1 MRRNHFRSVFEE
13 TILEQTEIIL
23 SKEIERA
30 AADYVT
36 KALASLS
43 TTTMTVKPSNIK
55 DEKAEKTEDAEKNIL
70 NINVNWE
77 QIACVADSLIEGIPN
92 NLSGISP
99 QYDPSIQ
106 GNINGN

>member
-1 MRRNHFRSVFEE
+1 MRRNHFRTVFEE
-13 TILEQTEIIL
+13 NILEQTEIIL
-23 SKEIERA
+23 SKEIERV

-43 TTTMTVKPSNIK
+43 TTTITAKPSNTK
-55 DEKAEKTEDAEKNIL
+55 DEKAEKTEDAEKNLL

-77 QIACVADSLIEGIPN
+77 QIACLADSLIEGVPN
-92 NLSGISP
+92 NIAGISP
-99 QYDPSIQ
+99 QYDTSIH